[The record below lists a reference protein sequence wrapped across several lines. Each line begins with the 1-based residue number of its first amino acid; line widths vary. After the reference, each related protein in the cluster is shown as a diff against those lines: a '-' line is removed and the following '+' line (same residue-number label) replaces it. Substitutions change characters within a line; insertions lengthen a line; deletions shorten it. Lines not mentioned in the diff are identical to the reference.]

1 MEKKK
6 VLIVHDNED
15 TPLLLSEMRPPKE
28 KAQTHGQWPIGHPS
42 PQM

>member
-15 TPLLLSEMRPPKE
+15 TRLLLSEMRSCLIRSS
-28 KAQTHGQWPIGHPS
+28 GR
-42 PQM
+42 